1 MALSQ
6 TLSTVEGSKTEGL
19 IFPWETRRVA
29 LAIRFS
35 EYSASLVP
43 PCGTGGKKIPLILV
57 ILSQSLKMGPKL
69 NPRLLISQGSGGSI
83 PQSGMEH
90 IGRSRRE
97 NKKPRLVFFGRP
109 ARNGCEQPR
118 DSAVICVPLR
128 NLRPMMS
135 FLLIIFLFSLLGGCA
150 GELREVITCTPPN
163 ADIYWGKTP
172 SDLEKTEHT
181 TPFSR
186 TISGSEWEPWCYQV
200 KKEGYHDSP
209 IVCRDKERS
218 RYVNFYL
225 EPLMPTTT
233 AEPPEEQYVI
243 SGSRVIL
250 MWDDASADEAGF
262 EIERREGAE
271 GQYQKIGTVGPNVTE
286 YTDTGLQPG
295 TVYYYRI
302 RAYNAQG
309 IYSDYADEIRVETS
323 P

>member
-1 MALSQ
+1 
-6 TLSTVEGSKTEGL
+6 
-19 IFPWETRRVA
+19 
-29 LAIRFS
+29 
-35 EYSASLVP
+35 
-43 PCGTGGKKIPLILV
+43 
-57 ILSQSLKMGPKL
+57 
-69 NPRLLISQGSGGSI
+69 
-83 PQSGMEH
+83 
-90 IGRSRRE
+90 
-97 NKKPRLVFFGRP
+97 
-109 ARNGCEQPR
+109 
-118 DSAVICVPLR
+118 
-128 NLRPMMS
+128 MS
-135 FLLIIFLFSLLGGCA
+135 FFLLIIFLFPLLGGCA

-186 TISGSEWEPWCYQV
+186 QISGSEWEPYCYQV

-233 AEPPEEQYVI
+233 AEPPEDSFREPPEQKPEEAEQARQGQKVSPEAKPQEQQYII
-243 SGSRVIL
+243 SGSRL
-250 MWDDASADEAGF
+250 TLTWDDFSSDEAGF
-262 EIERREGAE
+262 EIERKEGAE
-271 GQYQKIGTVGPNVTE
+271 GQYQRIGTVGANVTE
-286 YTDTGLQPG
+286 YTDTRLKPR

-309 IYSDYADEIRVETS
+309 IYSDYTAEIRVETT